1 MRGVVCAERGLG
13 WYGSQVFSLQSGHR
27 GGVVAVLPG
36 CGGGGGGVATLGCGG
51 GLAALGGG
59 GGLAALGCGGGLA
72 ALGGGVAPLGCG
84 GGRGGVVGAG
94 WLGVAVSSLVGEVQ
108 GHHDVAGS
116 SQRAM
121 DDMNEVVK

>member
-1 MRGVVCAERGLG
+1 MH
-13 WYGSQVFSLQSGHR
+13 SGHR

-36 CGGGGGGVATLGCGG
+36 GGGGGGGVAALGC
-51 GLAALGGG
+51 G

-72 ALGGGVAPLGCG
+72 ALGGGVAALGCG

-121 DDMNEVVK
+121 DDMNEVREVKELLWGARPAVSLTIMYCTVRRKTP